1 METFFN
7 PQSIVIFGASKDP
20 QKSGNRVLRN
30 ILNYTNKNVYLIH
43 PKEEEILGIQC
54 YRDLTNIPL
63 EHIDLGVII
72 LPIPYVLDALE
83 RCVEFHVK
91 SIIIES
97 GALYFESDDD
107 FENENRVQMILD
119 NANKT
124 GIRIMGPNSIGI
136 YCAKKGTKNLTTS
149 LIYSEDLPGMKE
161 KNLSIVAQTGLTL
174 SGLLLG
180 QNYIQEVGLAKIA
193 CIGNKIDINESD
205 LLDFL
210 ENDPDTN
217 AIALYLE
224 DIKEGQR
231 FKKQCE
237 RISKK
242 KPLILLKS
250 GKTEKGKKA
259 IVSHTKSLAG
269 NYKIIEGLCKQF
281 GIILVEDFHEMFMVS
296 KCLLNQPIPKGNKI
310 GVVSISGAGTV
321 LASDLSDKFN
331 LKLIELNRIQK
342 QELKEIF
349 PKFAWKDIYNP
360 LDIWASI
367 EKVGPNKAYQKSGNI
382 LLSEKNV
389 DILIFYITG
398 IKESEFDWSILKNLN
413 ETYPCTAI
421 YVGFFGGDKKLL
433 LKWREEIEERLNIP
447 TFESI
452 TMMFKTISKLL
463 ELKTTNGSFS

>member
-7 PQSIVIFGASKDP
+7 PRSIVIFGASKDP
-20 QKSGNRVLRN
+20 QKSGNHVLRN
-30 ILNYTNKNVYLIH
+30 ILNYTNKNIYLIH
-43 PKEEEILGIQC
+43 PKEEEILGIRC
-54 YRDLTNIPL
+54 YRGLTDIPSKK
-63 EHIDLGVII
+63 IDLGLII

-97 GALYFESDDD
+97 GALFFESDND
-107 FENENRVQMILD
+107 FEKENRVQMILD
-119 NANKT
+119 KAQKT
-124 GIRIMGPNSIGI
+124 GVRIMGPNSIGI
-136 YCAKKGTKNLTTS
+136 YCAIKEKKDLTTS
-149 LIYSEDLPGMKE
+149 LIYSDDLPGMKK

-180 QNYIQEVGLAKIA
+180 QNYIHEVGLAKIA

-210 ENDPDTN
+210 ENDPDTD

-269 NYKIIEGLCKQF
+269 NYKIIEGLSKQF
-281 GIILVEDFHEMFMVS
+281 GIILVDDFHEMFMVG
-296 KCLLNQPIPKGNKI
+296 KCLLNQPLPKGNKI
-310 GVVSISGAGTV
+310 GVISISGAGTV
-321 LASDLSDKFN
+321 LASDLSDKFS
-331 LKLIELNRIQK
+331 LKLIELNKIQK
-342 QELKEIF
+342 QELKEIS

-367 EKVGPNKAYQKSGNI
+367 ERVGPNQAYQKSGNI
-382 LLSEKNV
+382 LVSENNV

-398 IKESEFDWSILKNLN
+398 IKESEFDWNILKTLN
-413 ETYPCTAI
+413 ETYPRTAI

-452 TMMFKTISKLL
+452 TNMFKTISKLL
-463 ELKTTNGSFS
+463 ELKIVK